1 MKKMTMIL
9 GFTVIILGITV
20 VVVGMPYFQSSMDG
34 KYEIPSFPQTIGSEG
49 RYVPAAAYPVVND
62 LYPVYQTVPLGTTD
76 AEVKRISNM
85 AGVSTNTKKT
95 EITSDIIEISD
106 NSKEPAADLTIY
118 PNSGTYNYRIPE
130 KYYPYSTNA
139 QPDIPSDEKAHAIA
153 TKYLSD
159 RNLLPDDVHF
169 ERVSIGSQYG
179 EYSPTSNIVYTLT
192 KHVLFAKEIQGI
204 AVYNAGITVTIGERG
219 EVVGIT
225 NSVRELD
232 PNPVRYVK
240 IISPEE
246 AYQRLLSNDLIMKP
260 MSDDSNELVVNNISL
275 GYWMEIPTR
284 AQKYVLPV
292 YAFSCISVRGDK
304 EEQVMRYVSAV
315 EPSEM
320 QYFS

>member
-1 MKKMTMIL
+1 MTMIL

-139 QPDIPSDEKAHAIA
+139 QPDIPSDEKAHTIA

-159 RNLLPDDVHF
+159 RNLLQDDVHF
-169 ERVSIGSQYG
+169 KGVSIGSEYG
-179 EYSPTSNIVYTLT
+179 EHSSTSNIVYTLT
-192 KHVLFAKEIQGI
+192 KHVLFTKEIQGI
-204 AVYNAGITVTIGERG
+204 AVYNAGITVTIGEKG
-219 EVVGIT
+219 EVVGFT
-225 NSVRELD
+225 NSLRELD

-275 GYWMEIPTR
+275 GYWMEIPTH

-320 QYFS
+320 QNLS